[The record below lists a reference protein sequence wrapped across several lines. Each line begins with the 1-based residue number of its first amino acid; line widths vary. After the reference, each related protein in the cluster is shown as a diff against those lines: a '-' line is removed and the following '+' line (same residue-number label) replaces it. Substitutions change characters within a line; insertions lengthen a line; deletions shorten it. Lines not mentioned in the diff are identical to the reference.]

1 MDSRTNDEVR
11 EKSADGHTRQAR
23 EDGDEAVEAPNLETL
38 SDKTRCVSDRLLADS
53 LLPEHVSL
61 RPVYGSHGHM
71 PINTRESNAAISARD
86 LKEG

>member
-11 EKSADGHTRQAR
+11 EKSADRQTRQTR
-23 EDGDEAVEAPNLETL
+23 EDGDEAVEVPNLKTL
-38 SDKTRCVSDRLLADS
+38 SDKTRCASDRLLADL

-71 PINTRESNAAISARD
+71 SSKTRE
-86 LKEG
+86 